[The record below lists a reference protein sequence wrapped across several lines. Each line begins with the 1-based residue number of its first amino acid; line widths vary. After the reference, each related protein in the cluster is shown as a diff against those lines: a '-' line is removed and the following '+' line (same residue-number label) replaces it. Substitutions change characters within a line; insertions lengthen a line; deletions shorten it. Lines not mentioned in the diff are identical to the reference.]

1 MNQQRTAVKKALQKS
16 DWIFRTFGT
25 RKVNFLRKIWKS
37 LVQCHL
43 DYGSILWAPVS
54 KKTALKYME
63 GPLRAFT
70 RRGIDM
76 KTKNY
81 WDRLKAFKLYSI
93 QRRNERYKV
102 LYIWKSLNGLVPSL
116 GLSWNQS
123 SLPRFG
129 PKLTVDKILGPNEHI
144 KNLKRDSLRNF
155 GVRIFNNLPIPLRT
169 FKGTLSSFKN
179 NLDKYLEICPDQ
191 PMTETLTPEARD
203 VYGNA
208 SNSLIDWMRILR
220 LNSTDLTDHPEKAQP
235 SSIAI

>member
-1 MNQQRTAVKKALQKS
+1 MFS
-16 DWIFRTFGT
+16 T
-25 RKVNFLRKIWKS
+25 RNVNFLCKIWKS

-116 GLSWNQS
+116 GLSWNPI

-144 KNLKRDSLRNF
+144 KNLK
-155 GVRIFNNLPIPLRT
+155 
-169 FKGTLSSFKN
+169 
-179 NLDKYLEICPDQ
+179 
-191 PMTETLTPEARD
+191 
-203 VYGNA
+203 NA
-208 SNSLIDWMRILR
+208 VS
-220 LNSTDLTDHPEKAQP
+220 K
-235 SSIAI
+235 